1 MELIK
6 NKDGKVIGGRI
17 PIDEIPKLNLPNQK
31 LIKYDHKKKRKR
43 SDKK

>member
-17 PIDEIPKLNLPNQK
+17 PIDEIPKLK
-31 LIKYDHKKKRKR
+31 LLDQSKQGE
-43 SDKK
+43 